1 MDQTASLSNTMLLSQ
16 RDEDGVLH
24 LTLNH
29 PAARNAL
36 SLEMITRLREAFD
49 GAAKDPKARV
59 IILKGV
65 GSVFS
70 SGHDLKEMTAHR
82 QDPDGGKGFYE
93 QLFARCSD
101 LMQAMVHHPLPIIAQ
116 IEGLATAAGCQLVA
130 SCDLALATPEAR
142 FATPGVNLGL
152 FCSTPMVALSRAVGR
167 KQAMEMLLTG
177 DMTSADEALRIGL
190 INRIVPADQI
200 EAQSLALAQKIASKA
215 RATLQVGKQAFYQQV
230 EMPLSAAY
238 DLASQ
243 VMTLNMLGPEAEEG
257 IGAFLGKRPP
267 VWP

>member
-1 MDQTASLSNTMLLSQ
+1 
-16 RDEDGVLH
+16 
-24 LTLNH
+24 
-29 PAARNAL
+29 
-36 SLEMITRLREAFD
+36 
-49 GAAKDPKARV
+49 
-59 IILKGV
+59 
-65 GSVFS
+65 
-70 SGHDLKEMTAHR
+70 
-82 QDPDGGKGFYE
+82 
-93 QLFARCSD
+93 
-101 LMQAMVHHPLPIIAQ
+101 
-116 IEGLATAAGCQLVA
+116 LATAAGCQLVA

-152 FCSTPMVALSRAVGR
+152 FCSTPMVALSRTVGR

-177 DMTSADEALRIGL
+177 DMTGADEALRIGL

-230 EMPLSAAY
+230 EMPLNAAY